1 MKSESTIEITKAL
14 IFFQTNLKPV
24 SKDSTNPFF
33 KSKYASISA
42 IWECIRKPL
51 GENGLAVSQL
61 PRIQDNNIVLTTLL
75 LHTSG
80 EWLCSDLLVTP
91 GKQNDA
97 QSVGSA
103 LTYARRY
110 ALSAILGICSEED
123 DDAEATKRE
132 KPITKPSVPPP
143 IREAPAKPA
152 EKKPDPVVEAAK
164 EMGATEAIP
173 EFANAG
179 DFLMQAYKAFNLT
192 KTQVLKLL
200 EEDDIATVKDLQG
213 AWVVLRTVKEG
224 K

>member
-1 MKSESTIEITKAL
+1 MKSESIVEITKAL
-14 IFFQTNLKPV
+14 ILFQKGLKPV
-24 SKDSTNPFF
+24 VKDSTNPFF
-33 KSKYASISA
+33 KSKYASMEA
-42 IWECIRKPL
+42 IWESIRERL
-51 GENGLAVSQL
+51 AANELAVSQL
-61 PRIQDNNIVLTTLL
+61 PRLQDNQMVLTTLL

-80 EWLCSDLLVTP
+80 EWLASDLLVTP

-123 DDAEATKRE
+123 DDAEAATTRIVK
-132 KPITKPSVPPP
+132 PP
-143 IREAPAKPA
+143 IKEPVKLV
-152 EKKPDPVVEAAK
+152 KKPDPVVEAAT
-164 EMGATEAIP
+164 EMGAVESNP

-192 KTQVLKLL
+192 KSKVLELL
-200 EEDDIATVKDLQG
+200 EVKDITAVKDLEG
-213 AWVVLRTVKEG
+213 AWVVLKELQEA